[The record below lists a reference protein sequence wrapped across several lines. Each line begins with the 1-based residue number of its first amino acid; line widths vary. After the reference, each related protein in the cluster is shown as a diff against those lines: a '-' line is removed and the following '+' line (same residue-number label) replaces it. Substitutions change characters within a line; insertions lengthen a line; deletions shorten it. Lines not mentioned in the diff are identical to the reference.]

1 VKGCRAQSETVG
13 DLGASGVEYGLMI
26 AAVAAMIVTL
36 IFVVGAIVKDQYQTS
51 CTNLHSQMGGDD
63 CPP

>member
-1 VKGCRAQSETVG
+1 
-13 DLGASGVEYGLMI
+13 MI

-36 IFVVGAIVKDQYQTS
+36 VFVVGAIVKDQYQTS